1 MKRLFSPT
9 LQTVLIA
16 LLASSLT
23 SSCTS
28 GRYAGRTQPASAVE
42 ADSGVSEE
50 FMVQPRVEPPR
61 KIGFLPSSEALSPL
75 ESRAISISARNTPL
89 RDVLYTIAESAFL
102 NLVIEKGVDP
112 EVPVTMTLKNMNI
125 QDVLDTV
132 LSSVDYFYT
141 IRNNILTIKVMD
153 TKIFEFGQPSVIQ
166 DYSVTVGGD
175 MLGNTKSGSAGVSG
189 NITQKVESDKD
200 SFKFWDS
207 IEKSIAGMLH
217 VQPNPQPS
225 QAGSSQWSPG
235 FSINRM
241 TGTIVVTASKKDLI
255 TVENY
260 INTLKKTLR
269 RQVLVEAR
277 IIEVQLIDSLQYGVD
292 WSFLGRGWD
301 TVGTLG
307 AGTTGFTNA
316 LNSLPN
322 FNISMTG
329 GDFTSLMRALQQ
341 QGNINVLSNPRV
353 NIMNGQ
359 TAFLSV
365 GRKVDFISKVET
377 TSTGTSTSVPTV
389 TYSVETS
396 SVLSGVIFGIVPY
409 INDANDNNIS
419 MTISPIITDLV
430 RLDSKTIGS
439 SGSNAVELSL
449 PTVDLRELST
459 TVQVKDGQ
467 MVIIGGLMQNKER
480 LEDKNVPFLAHIPLI
495 GYLFKNRDRSS
506 EKTEL
511 IIMLRPVIVSEPI

>member
-1 MKRLFSPT
+1 MNRLFGIVFRTVSIVLLT
-9 LQTVLIA
+9 LSV
-16 LLASSLT
+16 T
-23 SSCTS
+23 SSCTPS
-28 GRYAGRTQPASAVE
+28 RYTRKVQPTGTVGEGSR
-42 ADSGVSEE
+42 VSEE
-50 FMVQPRVEPPR
+50 FQVQEKAEPPP
-61 KIGFLPSSEALSPL
+61 KIEFLPVSEDLSPL
-75 ESRAISISARNTPL
+75 ETKTISVSARHTPL
-89 RDVLYTIAESAFL
+89 EDVLYTIAESAFL

-112 EVPVTMTLKNMNI
+112 EIPITITLKNMKI

-141 IRNNILTIKVMD
+141 VNNNILTIKLMD
-153 TKIFEFGQPSVIQ
+153 TKIFEFGQPSVIH
-166 DYSVTVGGD
+166 DYSVMVGGD
-175 MLGNTKSGSAGVSG
+175 MLGNTKTGSAGVSG
-189 NITQKVESDKD
+189 NITQKVEADKD

-207 IEKSIAGMLH
+207 IEKSIAVMLH
-217 VQPNPQPS
+217 VQPNSQPS

-269 RQVLVEAR
+269 IQVLVEAR

-365 GRKVDFISKVET
+365 GRKADFISKVET
-377 TSTGTSTSVPTV
+377 TSTGTSTAVPTV

-396 SVLSGVIFGIVPY
+396 SVLSGIVFGIVPY
-409 INDANDNNIS
+409 I
-419 MTISPIITDLV
+419 
-430 RLDSKTIGS
+430 
-439 SGSNAVELSL
+439 SGSE
-449 PTVDLRELST
+449 
-459 TVQVKDGQ
+459 
-467 MVIIGGLMQNKER
+467 
-480 LEDKNVPFLAHIPLI
+480 
-495 GYLFKNRDRSS
+495 
-506 EKTEL
+506 
-511 IIMLRPVIVSEPI
+511 